1 MSTRIGVDVG
11 GTFTDLIFFDGET
24 GQVTVGKGPSNPR
37 DVDLA
42 VRSVVTSTLD
52 PEAASRTEL
61 FLHGTTVGLNA
72 LLERKGARVGL
83 LTTDGFRDI
92 LEQARMERLD
102 ERGHRVGTTCS
113 APPRRWST
121 GPCASACG
129 SGSSLTE
136 ACTLRSTPTASARP
150 SRSSPERASS
160 AWRSCSS
167 TRTPTPRTN
176 CAPRSS
182 SASTVSR
189 ARCHCRTRRPASTA
203 STSERR
209 QR

>member
-1 MSTRIGVDVG
+1 MLRLDARRAADPRPSTEERHVYTHRSRRRW
-11 GTFTDLIFFDGET
+11 TFTDLIFFDGET

-102 ERGHRVGTTCS
+102 ERGHRV
-113 APPRRWST
+113 WDH
-121 GPCASACG
+121 
-129 SGSSLTE
+129 LF
-136 ACTLRSTPTASARP
+136 
-150 SRSSPERASS
+150 
-160 AWRSCSS
+160 
-167 TRTPTPRTN
+167 RTP
-176 CAPRSS
+176 
-182 SASTVSR
+182 R
-189 ARCHCRTRRPASTA
+189 AAGRPAPA
-203 STSERR
+203 RR
-209 QR
+209 RAGADPR

>member
-42 VRSVVTSTLD
+42 VRSVVTGTLEPD
-52 PEAASRTEL
+52 AASRTEL

-102 ERGHRVGTTCS
+102 ERGHRVWDHLFRT
-113 APPRRWST
+113 PPPLVDR
-121 GPCASACG
+121 
-129 SGSSLTE
+129 
-136 ACTLRSTPTASARP
+136 TLRLGVR
-150 SRSSPERASS
+150 ERVLADGSVHVALDPDS
-160 AWRSCSS
+160 VREAAETF
-167 TRTPTPRTN
+167 TREGVECVAIVFIN
-176 CAPRSS
+176 AH
-182 SASTVSR
+182 ANAAHELR
-189 ARCHCRTRRPASTA
+189 A
-203 STSERR
+203 
-209 QR
+209 